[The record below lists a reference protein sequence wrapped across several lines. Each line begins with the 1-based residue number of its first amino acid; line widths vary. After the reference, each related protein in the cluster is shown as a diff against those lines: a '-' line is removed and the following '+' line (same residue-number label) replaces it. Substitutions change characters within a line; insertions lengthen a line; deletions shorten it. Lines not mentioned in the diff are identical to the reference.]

1 MVSGISTNWRYHPQ
15 RDALLAEAHARP
27 FTPLVGPALVTRI
40 ATLSGQAGE
49 QGDRDHMAALCRRLG
64 QAEPGPTARWC
75 GLEAGTWRL
84 RWERHTEFS
93 TWTFFRSPVNKAPFA
108 ETALDM
114 VPIDWLGAWPGD
126 VLVAT
131 RLEVWSHTDV
141 TAAAALFAVGV
152 TGGRLVDSDT
162 LVLTDFRA
170 DAEGMTRFLLLSD
183 DVGDGAL
190 TGRLVQ
196 TLLEVETYR
205 LMALLAFPVAGE
217 SASALSCIEA
227 TAADLAHQLAEDA
240 DPDADRLLLDRLA
253 AVAGETEALISR
265 TNFRFDAAAAYH
277 RLVRE
282 RIERLR
288 EQHIEGLLTLGEFMQ
303 RRLDPAMRTCDAVAE
318 RQRAAIARIARMTQ
332 MLNTRVEVAAEA
344 TSAALLASMDRR
356 AGAQLRLQQAVEGLS
371 TVAIAYYTLGLLLL
385 PLKGLERIW
394 TQFDATLGAGLLT
407 PFVLAGVWLGLRAW
421 REQFA
426 HEG

>member
-1 MVSGISTNWRYHPQ
+1 
-15 RDALLAEAHARP
+15 
-27 FTPLVGPALVTRI
+27 
-40 ATLSGQAGE
+40 
-49 QGDRDHMAALCRRLG
+49 
-64 QAEPGPTARWC
+64 
-75 GLEAGTWRL
+75 
-84 RWERHTEFS
+84 
-93 TWTFFRSPVNKAPFA
+93 
-108 ETALDM
+108 M

-131 RLEVWSHTDV
+131 RLEVWSHIDI
-141 TAAAALFAVGV
+141 AAATALFAVGV

-162 LVLTDFRA
+162 IVLTDFRA
-170 DAEGMTRFLLLSD
+170 DAEGMTRFLLLSE
-183 DVGDGAL
+183 DVGDSAL

-217 SASALSCIEA
+217 SASVLSCIEA

-288 EQHIEGLLTLGEFMQ
+288 EQHLEGLLTLGEFMQ

-371 TVAIAYYTLGLLLL
+371 TVAIAYYAVGLLLL

-407 PFVLAGVWLGLRAW
+407 PLVLAGVWLGLRAW
-421 REQFA
+421 REQFTD
-426 HEG
+426 GG